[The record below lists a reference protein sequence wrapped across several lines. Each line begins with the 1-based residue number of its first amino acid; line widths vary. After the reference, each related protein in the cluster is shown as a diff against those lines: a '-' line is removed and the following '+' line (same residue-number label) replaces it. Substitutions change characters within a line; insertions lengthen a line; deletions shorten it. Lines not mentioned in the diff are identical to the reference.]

1 MRILVLVSVCCVA
14 VMSTPA
20 LANVDA
26 YCEAYAI
33 DFANGA
39 ETNDTLWQQ
48 RRDDARAACLLQY
61 KDVPV
66 VAKAKPKRVKPVT
79 VTKKVEMKAEPE
91 TQAKA
96 KTEAP
101 VPKLKKLASKEAE
114 PDVQPA
120 SVAKKPN
127 IKEGTAAWYDY
138 CARKYSSFS
147 RKTGKYMSKTG
158 VERKCL
164 VTADFQ

>member
-14 VMSTPA
+14 VLSSRA
-20 LANVDA
+20 QASVDA

-39 ETNDTLWQQ
+39 ETDQALWQQ

-61 KDVPV
+61 RDAPIV
-66 VAKAKPKRVKPVT
+66 VKAKPKRVKPAT
-79 VTKKVEMKAEPE
+79 VAKKVEVEEKPSSE
-91 TQAKA
+91 AKSDR
-96 KTEAP
+96 P
-101 VPKLKKLASKEAE
+101 VPKLKKTAERKVEPKVKPTSAS
-114 PDVQPA
+114 
-120 SVAKKPN
+120 KKPN

-147 RKTGKYMSKTG
+147 RKTGKYVSKTG